1 MLKTLVD
8 YGSGEPLGRCPG
20 CSEFKWK
27 LTDVVV
33 NNVRSPLGLFVGKT
47 PVDAPVLICECAQ
60 HTITVREV
68 SIELSPMVR
77 GRLAPG
83 LL

>member
-33 NNVRSPLGLFVGKT
+33 NNVRSPLGLFVGENPWT
-47 PVDAPVLICECAQ
+47 RRC
-60 HTITVREV
+60 
-68 SIELSPMVR
+68 
-77 GRLAPG
+77 
-83 LL
+83 